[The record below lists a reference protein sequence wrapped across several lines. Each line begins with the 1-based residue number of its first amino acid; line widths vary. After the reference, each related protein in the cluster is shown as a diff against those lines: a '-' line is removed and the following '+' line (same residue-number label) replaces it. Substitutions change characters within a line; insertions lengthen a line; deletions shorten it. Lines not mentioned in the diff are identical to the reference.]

1 MNVPPT
7 DPAVDQ
13 ARGASWILRIFLD
26 HSPGEKG
33 GPDIV
38 RRKPI
43 VAPFFIG
50 MKGVKEMALPYLFLD
65 LLKGQRLDHA
75 FSRLG
80 EESVG

>member
-26 HSPGEKG
+26 H
-33 GPDIV
+33 V

-65 LLKGQRLDHA
+65 H
-75 FSRLG
+75 
-80 EESVG
+80 